1 MTARVELLIYWRVHI
16 TYSISMDVP
25 GVSWSSS
32 LHGVRW
38 HGPAPPMARWID
50 VWPWTGAPSGQVEG
64 WPGILQRC
72 FIKDVFFDFLY
83 PRYIQHLSIFLCVFF
98 DIFDFLYPKYIQHLS
113 IFFVFFCFFDF
124 LYPKYIQHLFIFCVF
139 VFSWFFISK
148 IYPTFWFV
156 WWYIQNI
163 SMNITM

>member
-98 DIFDFLYPKYIQHLS
+98 DIFDFLYPKYIQHLF
-113 IFFVFFCFFDF
+113 IFLCFCFFLIF
-124 LYPKYIQHLFIFCVF
+124 YIQKISNILICLMIYPKYINEHNNVSIDTL
-139 VFSWFFISK
+139 W
-148 IYPTFWFV
+148 
-156 WWYIQNI
+156 
-163 SMNITM
+163 

>member
-83 PRYIQHLSIFLCVFF
+83 PRYIQHLSIFVCVFF

-113 IFFVFFCFFDF
+113 IFFCFFCFF
-124 LYPKYIQHLFIFCVF
+124 
-139 VFSWFFISK
+139 
-148 IYPTFWFV
+148 
-156 WWYIQNI
+156 
-163 SMNITM
+163 

>member
-72 FIKDVFFDFLY
+72 FIKDVFFDFFISKIY
-83 PRYIQHLSIFLCVFF
+83 PTSIHFFVCFF

-113 IFFVFFCFFDF
+113 IFFVFFF
-124 LYPKYIQHLFIFCVF
+124 LIFYIQNISNIYSFFCVF